1 MNYAQSGITIGRV
14 SSMPIIASAELVPSN
29 SSIHSAP
36 FTLPLLLRTLR
47 VDVVSLTEIVV
58 RPCRPMNRGSAPPS
72 RIPPPTRD
80 HCVNELYLR
89 DPADSRGGNCLPT
102 REEDLHSFR
111 QPCHA
116 PTMSIRT
123 PMSIRLAVITLSD
136 SFAEIWT
143 QLAEYAGATLEVA
156 DSVGE
161 IRALQTTCGVIVA
174 AGGMERKVAET
185 LRELGAAQA
194 PETVVVGAETHHRIV
209 ASIFQAGA
217 ANYFAFPEDLLLCRD
232 WVAERVERLEDQR
245 KARVFAADERHR
257 FDFTR
262 LIGTSPR
269 LHAALRRT
277 ARVIPR
283 GTATVLLTGE
293 TGTGKELIARAIH
306 YNSARVSGPFVEIN
320 CTTLPS
326 NLLEAELFGY
336 EPGAFTD
343 ARVAK
348 PGLFEVANGGTL
360 FLDEIGDL
368 PVSLQGKLLR
378 VLEEKR
384 VRRLGSVRE
393 VDIDVRVVAATHVD
407 LPTAINDGRFR
418 EDLFFRLNVVPI
430 RLPSLRERGDDVLL
444 LAEHFLDRFSK
455 EYEVRRAPLTSDIR
469 RALRAHAWPGNVR
482 ELRNA
487 IERAVLLGDGNLF
500 VDDLFPEDIPSPS
513 NGPLP
518 FPAALSVIEAAAAHA
533 MVIRCGGNK
542 SEAAKALETSRKHL
556 YTLLSRWEAM
566 S

>member
-1 MNYAQSGITIGRV
+1 M
-14 SSMPIIASAELVPSN
+14 
-29 SSIHSAP
+29 SSI
-36 FTLPLLLRTLR
+36 R
-47 VDVVSLTEIVV
+47 V
-58 RPCRPMNRGSAPPS
+58 
-72 RIPPPTRD
+72 
-80 HCVNELYLR
+80 
-89 DPADSRGGNCLPT
+89 
-102 REEDLHSFR
+102 
-111 QPCHA
+111 
-116 PTMSIRT
+116 
-123 PMSIRLAVITLSD
+123 AVIALSD
-136 SFAEIWT
+136 SFAEVWT
-143 QLAEYAGATLEVA
+143 QLAGYAGATVEVA
-156 DSVGE
+156 SSVGG

-174 AGGMERKVAET
+174 AGGMEREVAET
-185 LRELGAAQA
+185 LRELRAAQA
-194 PETVVVGAETHHRIV
+194 PETVVVGAETHYRIV
-209 ASIFQAGA
+209 ASVFQAGA
-217 ANYFAFPEDLLLCRD
+217 SNYFALPEDLLLCRD
-232 WVAERVERLEDQR
+232 WLAERVERLVDQR
-245 KARVFAADERHR
+245 KAEAFVADERSR
-257 FDFTR
+257 FDFSR

-293 TGTGKELIARAIH
+293 TGTGKELVARAIH
-306 YNSARVSGPFVEIN
+306 YNSGRATGPFVEIN
-320 CTTLPS
+320 CTTLPGS
-326 NLLEAELFGY
+326 LLEAELFGY

-368 PVSLQGKLLR
+368 PITLQGKLLR

-393 VDIDVRVVAATHVD
+393 VDVDVRVVAATHVD

-418 EDLFFRLNVVPI
+418 GDLFFRLNVVPI
-430 RLPSLRERGDDVLL
+430 RLPALRDRGDDVLL
-444 LAEHFLDRFSK
+444 LAEYFLDRFSK
-455 EYEVRRAPLTSDIR
+455 EYEVRRSPLTPDIR
-469 RALRAHAWPGNVR
+469 RALRSHAWPGNVR

-500 VDDLFPEDIPSPS
+500 VEDLFPEDTPMAS

-518 FPAALSVIEAAAAHA
+518 FPASLPVIEAAAAHA
-533 MVIRCGGNK
+533 MVVRCGGNK

-556 YTLLSRWEAM
+556 YTLLARWEEI